1 MSTRTLRQV
10 TVTAPKTVQLL
21 AHPLADAEPGP
32 GEIAGP
38 TLATV
43 VSAGT
48 ELAAFYCAQGDR
60 FPGHPGYAAVFEV
73 ERTGEGVDD
82 FQPGDRAFA
91 MGRHQSF
98 QRCAAMEALPVPDG
112 LCPPAAACARLAGIS
127 LTTFVTTTARPP
139 EIALVTGL
147 GPVGNFAAQAF
158 RVGAYR
164 VIGVD
169 PDARRRDM
177 ASACGVTD
185 VRERVPTDD
194 PAVAGN
200 VGVVAECSGHEQA
213 VLDGLS
219 VVRKRG
225 EVVLIG
231 VPWQRRTDRWA
242 HDVLDKVFHDYAVL
256 RSGWEWELPRHEE
269 DFRPASIF
277 NNFRMALDWIAD
289 GRMLVEDLIE
299 INRPAEAP
307 AVYRALHAG
316 TADKLVQAFDWSQEE
331 SP

>member
-1 MSTRTLRQV
+1 MNTTTFRQV
-10 TVTAPKTVQLL
+10 TVTAPRTVELL
-21 AHPLADAEPGP
+21 EHKLEDFEPGP

-48 ELAAFYCAQGDR
+48 ELAACYRAQDGA
-60 FPGHPGYAAVFEV
+60 FPRHPGYAAVFEV
-73 ERTGEGVDD
+73 EHTGEGVEG
-82 FQPGDRAFA
+82 FQPGDRAFT

-98 QRCAAMEALPVPDG
+98 QRCAATEALPVPDG
-112 LCPPAAACARLAGIS
+112 LSAPAAACARLVGIS
-127 LTTFVTTTARPP
+127 LTTFFTTTARPP
-139 EIALVTGL
+139 EVALVTGL

-158 RVGAYR
+158 RAGAYR

-177 ASACGVTD
+177 ARGCGVDD
-185 VRERVPTDD
+185 VRERVPIDD
-194 PAVAGN
+194 PAVAGR

-213 VLDGLS
+213 VLEGLR

-231 VPWQRRTDRWA
+231 VPWQRRTDHWA
-242 HDVLDKVFHDYAVL
+242 HDVLDRVFHNYAVL
-256 RSGWEWELPRHEE
+256 RSGWEWELPRHAE

-277 NNFRMALDWIAD
+277 GNFRMALDWIAD
-289 GRMLVEDLIE
+289 GRILMDGLIE
-299 INRPAEAP
+299 IHWPADAP
-307 AVYRALHAG
+307 EVYRALDAG
-316 TADKLVQAFDWSQEE
+316 TTDTLVQAFDWREGALS
-331 SP
+331 